1 MTNEIR
7 PPSPPH
13 RSALQRVFRVVL
25 GMLAGGVVGFA
36 IGMIWMQLA
45 DPAGFG
51 DLAAAAVTLVVLV
64 PAGLVLGGVLS
75 FLLTRPGR
83 DGA

>member
-1 MTNEIR
+1 MTNDSQP
-7 PPSPPH
+7 PPSPE
-13 RSALQRVFRVVL
+13 RSSLRRVIRVVL
-25 GMLAGGVVGFA
+25 GMLAGGAVGLA

-64 PAGLVLGGVLS
+64 PAGLVLGGVVS
-75 FLLTRPGR
+75 FLLARPGR
-83 DGA
+83 DLS